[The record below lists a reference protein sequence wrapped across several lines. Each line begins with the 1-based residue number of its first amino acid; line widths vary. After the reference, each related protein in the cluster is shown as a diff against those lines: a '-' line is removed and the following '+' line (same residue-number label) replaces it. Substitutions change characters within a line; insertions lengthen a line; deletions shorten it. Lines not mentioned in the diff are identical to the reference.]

1 MAKVGDAKSNTGLA
15 IGTYAILGIVGFVMV
30 FPFVLAVA
38 TSFKSSQ
45 DVFNYPPRILPRTT
59 ETREV
64 TATTAPAPATTISA
78 AASDLLGIDITAG
91 EAGEGVGGEASAA
104 TPTTNPFLPAEAD
117 APPATDNPFLPDG
130 GGAPAEGSGSA
141 EASNRRP
148 LFRVVDER
156 GTTQRWVLVEDGIS
170 ANTYVDPQNPSFSV
184 VRTSDQ
190 VTDLGRT
197 IAFGGQ
203 DRPVFRVTVNGAARE
218 LVQAAGFTLAGR
230 YADPSDLSK
239 SVLRLKSDA
248 KPVERISFRTQNY
261 PDLLDEVTVD
271 RSLTNTILVTV
282 GVVLGQCVT
291 SILGGYAFARLKFRG
306 RDKVFL
312 AYLGSS
318 MIPFVVLIVPLF
330 QQVVAIDWKDRLVVL
345 ILPFLFTPYG
355 TFLMRQFFLQ
365 LPVELEEAAV
375 IDGASRSRILWRILV
390 PNATPAIATLASFS
404 FLYAWNSFLW
414 PFIAIN
420 SGNQPNH
427 VLSISLSVLGGQG
440 ADNPQLTLAAVV
452 ISMLPPILV
461 FISAQKYFVESAA
474 SSAVKG

>member
-1 MAKVGDAKSNTGLA
+1 MAKVGDAKSNKGLA
-15 IGTYAILGIVGFVMV
+15 VGTYAILTIVGLVMV
-30 FPFVLAVA
+30 FPFVLALT
-38 TSFKSSQ
+38 TSFKSSS
-45 DVFNYPPRILPRTT
+45 DVFNYPPRILPREVDTV
-59 ETREV
+59 EV
-64 TATTAPAPATTISA
+64 TATTVAPEPVAVTTTIASNS
-78 AASDLLGIDITAG
+78 SDLLGIDITAG
-91 EAGEGVGGEASAA
+91 ADPAASGDG
-104 TPTTNPFLPAEAD
+104 AD
-117 APPATDNPFLPDG
+117 APPTTENPFAG
-130 GGAPAEGSGSA
+130 GLGEIESAPQTADSNLKQLFTVRDETGATRQWA
-141 EASNRRP
+141 
-148 LFRVVDER
+148 
-156 GTTQRWVLVEDGIS
+156 LVEDGIS
-170 ANTYVDPQNPSFSV
+170 ANTYVDPSDERVRV
-184 VRTSDQ
+184 VRPLDQ
-190 VTDLGRT
+190 VADLGRT
-197 IAFGGQ
+197 VSFRGE
-203 DRPVFRVTVNGAARE
+203 DRPMFRVNVNGAERE
-218 LVQAAGFTLAGR
+218 LVQQAGFTLAGR
-230 YADPSDLSK
+230 FADPTDLSK
-239 SVLRLKSDA
+239 NVLLLKADA
-248 KPVERISFRTQNY
+248 KPIESIKFRTKNY
-261 PDLLDEVTVD
+261 PDLLDEVSVD

-282 GVVLGQCVT
+282 TVVLGQCVT

-355 TFLMRQFFLQ
+355 TFLMRQFFMQ
-365 LPVELEEAAV
+365 LPIELEEAAV
-375 IDGASRSRILWRILV
+375 IDGASRARILWRILV

-461 FISAQKYFVESAA
+461 FITAQRYFVESAA

>member
-1 MAKVGDAKSNTGLA
+1 MAKVGDAKSNRGA
-15 IGTYAILGIVGFVMV
+15 VIGTYAVLAVVGAVML

-45 DVFNYPPRILPRTT
+45 DVFNYPPRILPRATQT
-59 ETREV
+59 ALV
-64 TATTAPAPATTISA
+64 TATTVPAPTTTISA
-78 AASDLLGIDITAG
+78 AASDLLGIDITATVPG
-91 EAGEGVGGEASAA
+91 EADGQP
-104 TPTTNPFLPAEAD
+104 PTTENPFAVGTDSSSPEPAVAD
-117 APPATDNPFLPDG
+117 DN
-130 GGAPAEGSGSA
+130 
-141 EASNRRP
+141 RKP
-148 LFRVVDER
+148 LYKVRDET
-156 GTTQRWVLVEDGIS
+156 GTMQQWVLVEDGIS
-170 ANTYVDPQNPSFSV
+170 ANTYVDPADTSVRV
-184 VRTSDQ
+184 VRTADQ
-190 VTDLGRT
+190 VTDTGRT
-197 IAFGGQ
+197 VTYLGEE
-203 DRPVFRVTVNGAARE
+203 RPVFVVPVGGEERE
-218 LVQAAGFTLAGR
+218 LVQQAGFTLAGR
-230 YADPSDLSK
+230 YADPTDLSK
-239 SVLRLKSDA
+239 SVLLLKAEAD
-248 KPVERISFRTQNY
+248 PVEEISFRTRNY
-261 PDLLDEVTVD
+261 PDLLEEVTVD
-271 RSLTNTILVTV
+271 RSLTNTILVTIS
-282 GVVLGQCVT
+282 VVLGQCVT

-355 TFLMRQFFLQ
+355 TFLMRQFFMQ
-365 LPVELEEAAV
+365 LPIELEEAAR

-461 FISAQKYFVESAA
+461 FIAAQRWFVESAA